1 MRSLQSKL
9 GSGLVLSLIAVFS
22 LLWLLTSLSV
32 QYLAEQY
39 IASRMRHDAEMLL
52 STLRLDTTDNM
63 ILDESAISPV
73 YKKPFSGHYYL
84 ITSKKQVISSRSLWD
99 QQLKPVEI
107 ETGEVFQSYQDG
119 PDKQTLLVLNFGF
132 NKQGRS
138 LTVTVAEDLNP
149 VKQDINRFQT
159 RFAIV
164 AIVML
169 LLLVAL
175 QVFILRHSLKRLGNI
190 RGELQALQRG
200 EIDQLSTRDA
210 PTELQPLVSEVNHL
224 LGLMT
229 QQLRRSRD
237 ALGDLAH
244 GVKKPLTILQQLANK
259 NGTDIT
265 ADVKE
270 TLANQTTEINRIT
283 DRILKRAR
291 LAGHQHSGV
300 RFSFSKDL
308 PDLIGTLG
316 LMYKDKTITA
326 QVNVDEHIHA
336 LIDREDMLEL
346 LGNLLDNAYKWA
358 KQTVRI
364 SIKHKSGLS
373 ICIEDDGPGADPEKL
388 QLLHKRG
395 VRLDESKQGHGLGLA
410 IAADMVREYKGS
422 LVLGNS
428 EELGGFRVDITLPIA
443 GE

>member
-9 GSGLVLSLIAVFS
+9 GTGLILSLIAVFS
-22 LLWLLTSLSV
+22 LLWLLTSFSV
-32 QYLAEQY
+32 QYLAEAY
-39 IASRMRHDAEMLL
+39 IASRMGHDAEMLL
-52 STLRLDTTDNM
+52 STLRLDTTGKM
-63 ILDESAISPV
+63 ILDESTIGPV
-73 YKKPFSGHYYL
+73 YKKPYSGHYYL
-84 ITSKKQVISSRSLWD
+84 ITSKMQVISSRSLWD

-107 ETGEVFQSYQDG
+107 ETGEVIQSYQDG

-149 VKQDINRFQT
+149 VKQNISRFQA

-164 AIVML
+164 SIVML

-175 QVFILRHSLKRLGNI
+175 QVFILRHSLKRLASI
-190 RGELQALQRG
+190 RSELQALQRG
-200 EIDQLSTRDA
+200 EADQLSTDA

-244 GVKKPLTILQQLANK
+244 GIKKPLTILQQLANK
-259 NGTDIT
+259 HGTDIT
-265 ADVKE
+265 TDVKE
-270 TLANQTTEINRIT
+270 TLANQTTEINRLT

-291 LAGHQHSGV
+291 LAGHQHSGM
-300 RFSFSKDL
+300 RFSFAKDL
-308 PDLIGTLG
+308 PDLINTLD
-316 LMYKDKTITA
+316 LMYHDKNITT
-326 QVNVDEHIHA
+326 QVNIDKEVNS

-358 KQTVRI
+358 RQTVSI
-364 SIKHKSGLS
+364 SIKNKPGLS

-395 VRLDESKQGHGLGLA
+395 VRLDETKQGYGLGLA
-410 IAADMVREYKGS
+410 IASDMVREYNGR
-422 LVLGNS
+422 LVFGKS
-428 EELGGFRVDITLPIA
+428 EKLGGFRVDITLPDEGA
-443 GE
+443 